1 VLACGVP
8 LIATDMGGNR
18 DIINKETN
26 CGILVQYNDH
36 KGLAEAI
43 IKVMEDGE
51 LRKTLSKNAL
61 KTVREKFNL
70 DKVAEE
76 TYNLYEESL
85 NKN

>member
-1 VLACGVP
+1 LP
-8 LIATDMGGNR
+8 PIWR
-18 DIINKETN
+18 EPDIINKETN

-76 TYNLYEESL
+76 TYNLYEEA
-85 NKN
+85 

>member
-1 VLACGVP
+1 MP
-8 LIATDMGGNR
+8 LP
-18 DIINKETN
+18 
-26 CGILVQYNDH
+26 
-36 KGLAEAI
+36 
-43 IKVMEDGE
+43 
-51 LRKTLSKNAL
+51 LSKNAL